1 MRARAIKV
9 QVSSRLERWQR
20 TFLALSYRRLPRQF
34 RNTQHLFF
42 LTFSGFAIFFLLL
55 LVPLLASIQQQSAAN
70 SALICALVLM
80 LNLCLWRRGW
90 SLVVTHAV
98 YQASLLVVILYNA
111 WHMGGLTSPVM
122 VWMGIVP
129 ILPVF
134 TLSRRWGYGWL
145 LVSIALV
152 WLVLGLQLHGVMP
165 MRPGDDTN
173 ALYLGALMI
182 SLLSFTQ
189 ILLVLTYDTLHV
201 LLYAQMNRK
210 NVALKLLS
218 RELGETSAHK
228 DRFLA
233 TVSHEMRTPLNAVMG
248 YLNLLLSLDDLPT
261 VARDYASGA
270 TNASAHLVTVI
281 NDLLDYSQILQGKL
295 VLTPQIVPLRQTL
308 TQIHATLLPRAV
320 EKGLVYR
327 LVWEGDV
334 ASHVEVDSH
343 RLTQVLLNILGNAIK
358 FTQHGEVLTRV
369 WMSGTRDTEG
379 SAWLH
384 LAVRDTG
391 GIAPEHVAHIFEP
404 FVQLRTQAHD
414 DDALRGN
421 GLGLAITRSLVQTQG
436 GRIELQS
443 APKQGSTFAIHL
455 PVRVEQMPERP
466 SEGPIASR
474 VYPLAMDILIVD
486 DHHVNRL
493 VALSTI
499 RRFLPQAR
507 IDEAKNGT
515 EAIEKMS
522 AHVYDLVL
530 MDLVMPD
537 HSGTEVVRIVRQLPP
552 PHGTVAVVALT
563 ANIASDAMAE
573 CRAVGMRSV
582 LAKPLNPDLLME
594 TVLRFAP
601 GQDLPQSRP

>member
-1 MRARAIKV
+1 MTP
-9 QVSSRLERWQR
+9 SRIEQWQR
-20 TFLALSYRRLPRQF
+20 AFLALSYRRLPR
-34 RNTQHLFF
+34 RLRSSQHLFF

-55 LVPLLASIQQQSAAN
+55 LVPMLTAIDQPGAAS

-80 LNLCLWRRGW
+80 LNLCLWRRGLP
-90 SLVVTHAV
+90 LVWAHAV
-98 YQASLLVVILYNA
+98 YQTALLVIILYNA

-152 WLVLGLQLHGVMP
+152 WLVLSLQLHGVMP
-165 MRPGDDTN
+165 MRAGDDTN

-189 ILLVLTYDTLHV
+189 ILLVLTYDTLHM

-218 RELGETSAHK
+218 RELGEASAHK

-248 YLNLLLSLDDLPT
+248 YLNLLQGLDGLPT
-261 VARDYASGA
+261 AARDYASGA

-281 NDLLDYSQILQGKL
+281 NDLLDYSQILQGQL

-308 TQIHATLLPRAV
+308 TQIHATLLPRAT
-320 EKGLVYR
+320 EKGLVYS
-327 LVWEGDV
+327 LAFDGEM
-334 ASHVEVDSH
+334 AAHVEVDPH

-369 WMSGTRDTEG
+369 WMSPPDDAQGA
-379 SAWLH
+379 AWLH
-384 LAVRDTG
+384 MAVRDTG
-391 GIAPEHVAHIFEP
+391 EGIAPEHVAHIFQP
-404 FVQLRTQAHD
+404 FVQLRTQPGD
-414 DDALRGN
+414 GDDALRGN

-443 APKQGSTFAIHL
+443 VPGQGSTFEIHL
-455 PVRVEQMPERP
+455 PVRVVQAPERP
-466 SEGPIASR
+466 SEGTTASR
-474 VYPLAMDILIVD
+474 VHPQAMDILIVD

-507 IDEAKNGT
+507 IDEAKNGA

-552 PHGTVAVVALT
+552 PHGTEAVVALT